1 MHYALRLAEERER
14 IAREE
19 MDWIQRQFVAE
30 YSQLE
35 ECARSAEKNAD
46 RAEFNAAAVE
56 DRMNKALHALRVLR
70 CRLTSHPVHA

>member
-19 MDWIQRQFVAE
+19 MDWIQRQFVSE
-30 YSQLE
+30 YSELE
-35 ECARSAEKNAD
+35 ERARSAEKNAD
-46 RAEFNAAAVE
+46 RAELNAAAVE